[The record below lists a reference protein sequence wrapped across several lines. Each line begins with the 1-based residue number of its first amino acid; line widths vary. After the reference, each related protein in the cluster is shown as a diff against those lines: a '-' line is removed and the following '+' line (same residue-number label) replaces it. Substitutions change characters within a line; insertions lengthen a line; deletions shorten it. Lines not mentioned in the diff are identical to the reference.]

1 MEGLMAQVRE
11 AAAASESDAGGAPRA
26 TGSGGGG
33 GGGGGGLE
41 ALLEEMPGGA
51 DAARCVARRRG

>member
-1 MEGLMAQVRE
+1 MAQVRE

-51 DAARCVARRRG
+51 DAARCVARRKG

>member
-26 TGSGGGG
+26 TGGGGG

-41 ALLEEMPGGA
+41 ALLEGMPGGA